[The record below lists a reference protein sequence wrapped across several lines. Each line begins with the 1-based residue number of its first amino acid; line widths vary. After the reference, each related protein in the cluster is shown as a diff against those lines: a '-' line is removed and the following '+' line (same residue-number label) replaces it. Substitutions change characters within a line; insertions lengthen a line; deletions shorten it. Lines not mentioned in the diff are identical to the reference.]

1 MCGWYARSSSRSPPT
16 CHLETDSLRPARCR
30 HGHAAADVALALRLP
45 DDGTAVRRRRIL
57 LHNSAPVEVS
67 TSYYPAD
74 PVAGAPLAHR
84 SKVPKSAPAV
94 LLRLGMP
101 ERRFI
106 DRVSARQPT
115 GEEIVL
121 LTLPGGLPV
130 LRQLRTILADDDHP
144 VEVSVLIQGAHP
156 YELQYRQDV
165 PKGLGP

>member
-1 MCGWYARSSSRSPPT
+1 M
-16 CHLETDSLRPARCR
+16 
-30 HGHAAADVALALRLP
+30 
-45 DDGTAVRRRRIL
+45 
-57 LHNSAPVEVS
+57 
-67 TSYYPAD
+67 
-74 PVAGAPLAHR
+74 
-84 SKVPKSAPAV
+84 